1 MKIGIVVEG
10 QMGLT
15 YAQQLE
21 IATRAESL
29 GFDAFYRTD
38 HYESFPGPADQAT
51 SDAWSV
57 LAGISRETS
66 RITLGT
72 VATTFAYSPG

>member
-15 YAQQLE
+15 YAQQLA

-38 HYESFPGPADQAT
+38 HY
-51 SDAWSV
+51 
-57 LAGISRETS
+57 
-66 RITLGT
+66 
-72 VATTFAYSPG
+72 